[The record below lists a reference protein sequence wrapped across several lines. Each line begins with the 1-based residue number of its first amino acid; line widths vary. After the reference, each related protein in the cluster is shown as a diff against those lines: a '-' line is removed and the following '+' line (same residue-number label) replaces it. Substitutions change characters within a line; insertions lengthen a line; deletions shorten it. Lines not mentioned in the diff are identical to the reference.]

1 MKMKKKIIAVVLA
14 AASVLSLTTS
24 VSAAGGKTTISGNGT
39 GTNSMTGSTNMT
51 IEATALMAIPA
62 VTITWPTAAG
72 VILNPYKMKVDIPTS
87 GLTEK
92 TSIKGST
99 KATAVDYIILSPEL
113 KFKNTGT
120 SKVAITVSGFSANAM
135 TVKGDDGSA
144 LATPVPSTKISFTT
158 DPILHEKHTNG
169 SIQQGETENK
179 ILMYL
184 EVGTPAYDDNNRLL
198 PNYNYSGTYSK
209 SSQKQLVVGTT
220 DTPAAKTKFF
230 EIDANN
236 GEARIMVCGD
246 MAQNPTVPW
255 SRLAGTEEVNV
266 KIIFDVMLATPFD
279 NE

>member
-14 AASVLSLTTS
+14 AASALSLTTS

-120 SKVAITVSGFSANAM
+120 SKVAI
-135 TVKGDDGSA
+135 
-144 LATPVPSTKISFTT
+144 TPVPSTKISFTT

>member
-14 AASVLSLTTS
+14 AASALSLTTS

-72 VILNPYKMKVDIPTS
+72 VILNPYRMKVDIPTS

-99 KATAVDYIILSPEL
+99 KVTARDYAILSPEL

-120 SKVAITVSGFSANAM
+120 AKVAITVSQFSAEAL
-135 TVKGDDGSA
+135 TVKADDGTA
-144 LATPVPSTKISFTT
+144 LATPTASTKVSFTT
-158 DPILHEKHTNG
+158 DPIKHEIHDNG
-169 SIQQGETENK
+169 TIEQGETANK

-184 EVGTPAYDDNNRLL
+184 EVGTPAYDDNGRLKTEYDYTDS
-198 PNYNYSGTYSK
+198 YNK
-209 SSQKQLVVGTT
+209 ASQKQLVAGTP
-220 DTPAAKTKFF
+220 DTPATKTKFF

-255 SRLAGTEEVNV
+255 TRLAGTEEVNV
-266 KIIFDVMLATPFD
+266 KIVFDVMIATPFD
-279 NE
+279 NA

>member
-14 AASVLSLTTS
+14 AASALSLTTS

-144 LATPVPSTKISFTT
+144 LATPVPST
-158 DPILHEKHTNG
+158 NG